1 MTLSTEGLS
10 PLRLLILPVLLALI
24 DGERTCG
31 DIARQSGLSISKVNS
46 IIEELEDRRLV
57 VKTTPLTREQFIE
70 PRYRIADGEAA
81 MATLTNELS
90 ENPIPYILQILDAVR
105 SELPKVVRQG
115 TKSMAQAWYSR
126 LVLTPEL
133 AHRLLDQLVQVLAE
147 FETLQTPDAPADA
160 EGSSETPTPRNHYR
174 LSLTFY
180 QVGSEETR

>member
-10 PLRLLILPVLLALI
+10 PLRLLVLPVLLALI
-24 DGERTCG
+24 DGERTCS

-46 IIEELEDRRLV
+46 IIEELEHRRLV
-57 VKTTPLTREQFIE
+57 VEATPLTREQFIE

-115 TKSMAQAWYSR
+115 TKTMAQAWYSR

-133 AHRLLDQLVQVLAE
+133 ARRLMEQLVQMLAE
-147 FETLQTPDAPADA
+147 FEALQTADTPGEA
-160 EGSSETPTPRNHYR
+160 QGSSEAPSVRNHYR

-180 QVGSEETR
+180 QVGTEESR